1 MGTARDMIALL
12 RSHARGD
19 DGEFYARAMQVAARE
34 ARLGH
39 QRVASELKA
48 AIDEAKAQRPG
59 GGGLLVMQPRP
70 ELAGLVSVSTP
81 DLRLSAMVLAKE
93 TRERLQRIVL
103 EQRQARRL
111 REKGLRPRGRLLLLG
126 PPGTGKTMT
135 AGALAGELHL
145 PLLTV
150 LLEGVITKFMG
161 ESASKLRVIFDAMAH
176 TSGVYLFD
184 EFDAIGARRDQ
195 RNDVGEVRR
204 ILNSFLQMM
213 DSAESPGLIIAAT
226 NHPDLL
232 DSALF
237 RRFDD
242 VIEYLLPSRPEA
254 GEVIRNRLAGFPTGP
269 LDFGTA
275 AEAADGLSQADI
287 ARACDEAAKLAV
299 LGGAETIRE
308 SDLLAAIEERRR
320 AYRPGAGGGRS

>member
-1 MGTARDMIALL
+1 MGTGRDMIALL
-12 RSHARGD
+12 RSHAKGD

-39 QRVASELKA
+39 RRLAAELKT
-48 AIDEAKAQRPG
+48 AIDEAKAERSRG
-59 GGGLLVMQPRP
+59 AALLVMQPRP
-70 ELAGLVSVSTP
+70 ELAGLVSISTP
-81 DLRLSAMVLAKE
+81 GLRLAAVVLPRG
-93 TRERLQRIVL
+93 TRERLQQFVI
-103 EQRQARRL
+103 EQKQSRRL
-111 REKGLRPRGRLLLLG
+111 RERGLRPRSRLLLLG

-161 ESASKLRVIFDAMAH
+161 ESAAKLRLIFDAMAH

-184 EFDAIGARRDQ
+184 EFDAIGSRRDQ

-213 DSAESPGLIIAAT
+213 DSAEAPGLIIAAT

-232 DSALF
+232 DPALF

-242 VIEYLLPSRPEA
+242 VVEYGLPSA
-254 GEVIRNRLAGFPTGP
+254 DAAWEVVKSRLAAFPCSADLTQ
-269 LDFGTA
+269 A
-275 AEAADGLSQADI
+275 ANLAAGLSQADI
-287 ARACDEAAKLAV
+287 ARACDEAAKRVV
-299 LGGAETIRE
+299 LNGAEEVRDE
-308 SDLLAAIEERRR
+308 DLRGAIEERRH
-320 AYRPGAGGGRS
+320 AYRPAPAGGRP